1 MIRGYMPRETAT
13 AYRVLMSAGE
23 VSGDAAGAR
32 VAAALRQRC
41 PDVRLCGLGGRRMR
55 EAGVEIDFDTNR
67 LASVGISEPF
77 TTLPA
82 LAAAVR
88 AVRQRLRGAPP
99 DAALLIGND
108 LFNVVLARV
117 LRRRGVPAI
126 SYFPPQVWLWKVFAR
141 PIARS
146 FDSLLTCFG
155 EEQEVYSGHGVPA
168 AFVGHYLCD
177 ELAPVTAAARAKAQA
192 ALGLLD
198 LDGLDD
204 GRGGSVVGL
213 LPGSRQH
220 EIRALLPALLDAAA
234 ILSQGDPRLAFV
246 LPVAEPRLAAEI
258 AAAIAAR
265 GLSGRVVLAEGSHQ
279 AMRASDL
286 LLVASGTASLEAT
299 LLRVPMVILCRISRA
314 SLGTVRLSQRLGLL
328 ATTRVGLP
336 NLLLRRAAV
345 PEILQGAVTG
355 AAVAAAAAELL
366 AQPERR
372 AAQIAALAEAAG
384 QVSGEGAAGRVAD
397 WVLQRAAQGAPA
409 AAVRPRAGAAVEAGI
424 R

>member
-1 MIRGYMPRETAT
+1 MHSETETAC
-13 AYRVLMSAGE
+13 RVLMSAGE

-41 PDVRLCGLGGRRMR
+41 PGVHLYGLGGRRMR
-55 EAGVEIDFDTNR
+55 ETGVEIDFDTNR

-88 AVRQRLRGAPP
+88 AVRRRLRRTPP

-108 LFNVVLARV
+108 LFNVLLARA

-155 EEQEVYSGHGVPA
+155 EEQEVYCGHGVPA

-177 ELAPVTAAARAKAQA
+177 ELSPVTAAERAAAQA
-192 ALGLLD
+192 ALGL
-198 LDGLDD
+198 GA
-204 GRGGSVVGL
+204 GPIVGL

-234 ILSQGDPRLAFV
+234 TLSQGDPRLAFV

-258 AAAIAAR
+258 AAAVAAR
-265 GLSGRVVLAEGSHQ
+265 GLSGRVALAEGSHQ

-314 SLGTVRLSQRLGLL
+314 SIGTVRLSQRLGLL
-328 ATTRVGLP
+328 ATTMVGLP

-345 PEILQGAVTG
+345 PEIHQRAVTG
-355 AAVAAAAAELL
+355 AAVAAAAADLL
-366 AQPERR
+366 AHPERR
-372 AAQIAALAEAAG
+372 AAQIAALAQAAT

-397 WVLQRAAQGAPA
+397 WVLQRATQGAPA
-409 AAVRPRAGAAVEAGI
+409 AVPLPRPGAAVEAGF

>member
-1 MIRGYMPRETAT
+1 MPRETAT

-41 PDVRLCGLGGRRMR
+41 PEVRLCGLGGRRMR

-88 AVRQRLRGAPP
+88 AVRRRLRGAPP

-177 ELAPVTAAARAKAQA
+177 ELTPVTAAARGAAQA
-192 ALGLLD
+192 ALGLLG
-198 LDGLDD
+198 LDGS
-204 GRGGSVVGL
+204 RGGSVVGL

-258 AAAIAAR
+258 AAAIATR

-345 PEILQGAVTG
+345 PEILQRAVTG

-366 AQPERR
+366 SQPERR

-384 QVSGEGAAGRVAD
+384 QVSGEGAAGRVAE

-409 AAVRPRAGAAVEAGI
+409 AALRPPAGAAVEAGI

>member
-1 MIRGYMPRETAT
+1 MIGGYMPSEAE
-13 AYRVLMSAGE
+13 AACRVLMSAGE

-41 PDVRLCGLGGRRMR
+41 PGVRLCGLGGRRMR

-67 LASVGISEPF
+67 LASVGVSEPF

-88 AVRQRLRGAPP
+88 ALRRRLRAAPP

-108 LFNVVLARV
+108 LFNVVLARL
-117 LRRRGVPAI
+117 LRHRGVPAI
-126 SYFPPQVWLWKVFAR
+126 SYFPPQVWLWRVFAR

-155 EEQEVYSGHGVPA
+155 EEQEVYSGHGVPT

-177 ELAPVTAAARAKAQA
+177 ELTPVTAAGKAAAQA
-192 ALGLLD
+192 ALGLA
-198 LDGLDD
+198 GQ
-204 GRGGSVVGL
+204 VVGL
-213 LPGSRQH
+213 LPGSRRH

-234 ILSQGDPRLAFV
+234 ILAQRDPRLAFV
-246 LPVAEPRLAAEI
+246 LPVAEPHLAAEI

-265 GLSGRVVLAEGSHQ
+265 GLAGRIALAEASHQ

-299 LLRVPMVILCRISRA
+299 LLRVPMVIVCRLSPA

-345 PEILQGAVTG
+345 PEILQREVTG

-372 AAQIAALAEAAG
+372 AAQMAALAEAAA

-397 WVLQRAAQGAPA
+397 WVLQRATLSARA
-409 AAVRPRAGAAVEAGI
+409 ALAEPLPGAAVEAGV

>member
-1 MIRGYMPRETAT
+1 MMKRSMSEDSETHC
-13 AYRVLMSAGE
+13 RVLMSAGE

-41 PDVRLCGLGGRRMR
+41 PGAQLFGLGGWRMR

-77 TTLPA
+77 STLPA

-88 AVRQRLRGAPP
+88 AVRRRVRRSPP

-108 LFNVVLARV
+108 LFNVLLARA
-117 LRRRGVPAI
+117 LRRRGVAAI
-126 SYFPPQVWLWKVFAR
+126 SYFPPQVWLWRIFAR

-146 FDSLLTCFG
+146 FDSLLTCFA

-168 AFVGHYLCD
+168 SFVGHYLCD
-177 ELAPVTAAARAKAQA
+177 ELQPVTPAEREAARA
-192 ALGLLD
+192 ALGLA
-198 LDGLDD
+198 GQ
-204 GRGGSVVGL
+204 VVGL
-213 LPGSRQH
+213 LPGSRRH
-220 EIRALLPALLDAAA
+220 EIAALLPALLDAAA
-234 ILSQGDPRLAFV
+234 LLSRRDPRLAFV
-246 LPVAEPRLAAEI
+246 LPVAEPRLEGEI
-258 AAAIAAR
+258 VAAIAAR
-265 GLSGRVVLAEGSHQ
+265 GLGGRVALAAGSNL

-299 LLRVPMVILCRISRA
+299 LLGVPMVILCRIAPA
-314 SLGTVRLSQRLGLL
+314 SIATVRLSQRLGLL
-328 ATTRVGLP
+328 ATTMVGLP

-345 PEILQGAVTG
+345 PEIHQRAVTG

-366 AQPERR
+366 AEPRRR
-372 AAQIAALAEAAG
+372 AAQVAALAEAAA
-384 QVSGEGAAGRVAD
+384 QVSGQGSAGRVAD
-397 WVLQRAAQGAPA
+397 WVLQRATRGAPA
-409 AAVRPRAGAAVEAGI
+409 PLAAPRRGAAVEAGI